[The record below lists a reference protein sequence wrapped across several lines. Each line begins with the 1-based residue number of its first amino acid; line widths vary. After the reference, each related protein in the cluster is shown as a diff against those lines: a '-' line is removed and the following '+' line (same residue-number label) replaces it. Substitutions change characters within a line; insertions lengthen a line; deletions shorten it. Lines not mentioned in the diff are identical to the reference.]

1 MKHAGCLAV
10 SALLVF
16 AAAPPGHADG
26 RFDQKLPP
34 DRQVVHIL
42 NRLTFGPRP
51 GDVDQ
56 VRRIGL
62 DAWIDQQLHPDRLAE
77 NAALSDR
84 LRALVTLDLP
94 VWQIAERYP
103 AVPAGLAVMLPSFTA
118 FNTLP
123 PQQRTIL
130 TACSVDERRTLLA
143 SFDSEKRALVLA
155 GAPPQVTEGLP
166 PELVQ
171 EGLNARKAEQ
181 EARQK
186 EFRRLMPPLN
196 ELLSPEQIRMVNNGA
211 LDDRRAFLDSLDADK
226 RRLVLR
232 ALPPQALAGLPALRR
247 EALAISQPQV
257 FVNNELIEQ
266 KLYRALYSNRQLEE
280 VLVDFWMNH
289 FNVFNGKGPDRVLL
303 TSFERDAIRPHVFG
317 HFKDMLLATARHPA
331 MLFYLDNWQSQVL
344 RDDVQFP
351 AGVRRPG
358 LNENYGR
365 EILELHTLGVD
376 GGYTQQDVIAV
387 ARAFSGWTIY
397 DPQKFAEFQ
406 FNPATH
412 DRKEK
417 IVLGH
422 TLPAMR
428 AEQDG
433 LDVIDILAHHP
444 STAKFI
450 SKKLAQRFVAD
461 DPPKALVD
469 RMAATFAATDGDLRA
484 VLRTLFKSPEFL
496 SEGAWQ
502 SKMKSPLEM
511 VVSSVRATNADVTD
525 TSALAQ
531 RIADLGEP
539 LYGKLEPS
547 GYPNTGDAWANT
559 AGIMGRINFATALT
573 AGQVAGVRVDNSR
586 FNFKDPSSVARAL
599 LNTPPSPATLAAIEK
614 GTQETEAT
622 PSLVASLVIS
632 SPDFQRR

>member
-1 MKHAGCLAV
+1 MKRTGCLALFA
-10 SALLVF
+10 ALLL
-16 AAAPPGHADG
+16 AAAPLGHADG
-26 RFDQKLPP
+26 RFDQKLTP
-34 DRQVVHIL
+34 DRQIVHVL

-56 VRRIGL
+56 VRRIGV

-77 NAALSDR
+77 NTALADR

-103 AVPAGLAVMLPSFTA
+103 AVPVGLAGMLPSFRA

-123 PQQRTIL
+123 PQERNIL

-143 SFDSEKRALVLA
+143 SFDSEKRGLVLA

-166 PELVQ
+166 AELVQ
-171 EGLNARKAEQ
+171 EGLNTRKAEQ

-186 EFRRLMPPLN
+186 EMRRLMPPLA
-196 ELLSPEQIRMVNNGA
+196 ELLSPEQIRTANNGT
-211 LDDRRAFLDSLDADK
+211 LEERLAFLESLHVDK

-280 VLVDFWMNH
+280 VLADFWMNH

-344 RDDVQFP
+344 RDDIVFP
-351 AGVRRPG
+351 VGVRRPG

-406 FNPATH
+406 FNPANH

-417 IVLGH
+417 IILGH

-428 AEQDG
+428 GEQDG

-484 VLRTLFKSPEFL
+484 VLQTLFKSPEFL

-539 LYGKLEPS
+539 PYGKLEPS
-547 GYPNTGDAWANT
+547 GYPNTGEAWANT

-573 AGQVAGVRVDNSR
+573 AGQVAGVKVDNSR
-586 FNFKDPSSVARAL
+586 FNFRDPSSVARAL

>member
-1 MKHAGCLAV
+1 MKPAGCLAV
-10 SALLVF
+10 FALLL
-16 AAAPPGHADG
+16 AAAPPGRAGG
-26 RFDQKLPP
+26 RYDVKLPL
-34 DRQVVHIL
+34 DRQIVHVL

-51 GDVDQ
+51 GDLDQ
-56 VRRIGL
+56 VRRVGV
-62 DAWIDQQLHPDRLAE
+62 DAWIDQQLRPERIAE
-77 NAALSDR
+77 NAVVAEK

-94 VWQIAERYP
+94 MWQVLERYP
-103 AVPAGLAVMLPSFTA
+103 PVPAALMMPLPSLKAFTA
-118 FNTLP
+118 LTL
-123 PQQRTIL
+123 QQRNIL
-130 TACSVDERRTLLA
+130 TACSVEERRVLLA
-143 SFDSEKRALVLA
+143 SFDPETRGLVLA
-155 GAPPQVTEGLP
+155 GAPPTVSEGLP
-166 PELVQ
+166 DDLVQ
-171 EGLNARKAEQ
+171 QGVIARKTEQ

-186 EFRRLMPPLN
+186 DVRRLMPPLN
-196 ELLSPEQIRMVNNGA
+196 ELLSPEQIRTANTGT
-211 LDDRRAFLDSLDADK
+211 LDERRALVESLDADK

-232 ALPPQALAGLPALRR
+232 ALPMQSLAGLPALRR

-257 FVNNELIEQ
+257 FVNSELVEQ

-303 TSFERDAIRPHVFG
+303 TSFEREAIRPHVFG
-317 HFKDMLLATARHPA
+317 HFRDMLLATARHPA

-344 RDDVQFP
+344 RDDIQFP

-365 EILELHTLGVD
+365 ELLELHTLGVD

-387 ARAFSGWTIY
+387 ARAFTGWTIY

-417 IVLGH
+417 VILGH

-433 LDVIDILAHHP
+433 IDVIDILARHP

-450 SKKLAQRFVAD
+450 SRKLAQRFVAD
-461 DPPKALVD
+461 DPPPALVA
-469 RMAATFAATDGDLRA
+469 RMAATFTATDGDLRA
-484 VLRTLFKSPEFL
+484 VLQTLFRSPEFL

-502 SKMKSPLEM
+502 AKMKSPLEM
-511 VVSSVRATNADVTD
+511 VMSSVRAMNADVAD
-525 TSALAQ
+525 TFALAQ

-539 LYGKLEPS
+539 LYGKLEPT

-559 AGIMGRINFATALT
+559 AGIMGRINFAGALT
-573 AGQVAGVRVDNSR
+573 AGQVAGVTVDSSR
-586 FNFKDPSSVARAL
+586 FNFKDPASVAKAL
-599 LNTPPSPATLAAIEK
+599 LSTPPSPATLAAIEK
-614 GTQETEAT
+614 GAQGTEAT
-622 PSLVASLVIS
+622 PSLLASLVIG